1 MVFFSKL
8 LQEMKTQMFISDVS
22 KQAVYLLVENTE
34 VRESPNWTITVNMR
48 DKFVVVLHLVL
59 FLIMK

>member
-1 MVFFSKL
+1 MFFSEL

-59 FLIMK
+59 LLIMI

>member
-1 MVFFSKL
+1 MFFSEL